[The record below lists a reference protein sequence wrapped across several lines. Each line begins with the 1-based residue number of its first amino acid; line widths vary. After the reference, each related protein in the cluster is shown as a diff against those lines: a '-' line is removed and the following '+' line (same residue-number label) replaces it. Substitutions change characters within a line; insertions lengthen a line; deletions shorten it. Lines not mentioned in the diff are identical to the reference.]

1 MRPVFALFPLF
12 PLPSL
17 APYFAERS
25 RPDAPPRPR
34 SLDPT
39 RIEEIVA
46 ESAVLRLG
54 LNDDGEVYVVPVNFG
69 AEIIDGRRVFYFHSA
84 RAGRKLDVIR
94 RNPRVGFELDAGF
107 ELIEGPTPCAF
118 SARYRSV
125 VGVAV
130 ATELADVAEKRRGL
144 TAILN
149 KTAGVRDWKFD
160 DDALD
165 AVAVVRLDVER
176 LSCKENR

>member
-1 MRPVFALFPLF
+1 MRRRDREVV
-12 PLPSL
+12 
-17 APYFAERS
+17 
-25 RPDAPPRPR
+25 
-34 SLDPT
+34 DPT
-39 RIEEIVA
+39 RIEEIIA

-84 RAGRKLDVIR
+84 RSGRKLDVIR

-107 ELIEGPTPCAF
+107 ELVEGPTPCAF

-130 ATELADVAEKRRGL
+130 ATELADVDEKRRGL
-144 TAILN
+144 TAIMN
-149 KTAGVRDWKFD
+149 QATSGGGGDGRAWRFD
-160 DDALD
+160 DAQLD

-176 LSCKENR
+176 LTCKENR

>member
-1 MRPVFALFPLF
+1 MRRRDREVV
-12 PLPSL
+12 
-17 APYFAERS
+17 
-25 RPDAPPRPR
+25 
-34 SLDPT
+34 DPT

-84 RAGRKLDVIR
+84 RSGRKLDVIR

-107 ELIEGPTPCAF
+107 ELVEGPTPCAF

-125 VGVAV
+125 
-130 ATELADVAEKRRGL
+130 
-144 TAILN
+144 
-149 KTAGVRDWKFD
+149 
-160 DDALD
+160 
-165 AVAVVRLDVER
+165 
-176 LSCKENR
+176 

>member
-1 MRPVFALFPLF
+1 MRRRDREVV
-12 PLPSL
+12 
-17 APYFAERS
+17 
-25 RPDAPPRPR
+25 
-34 SLDPT
+34 DPT
-39 RIEEIVA
+39 RIEEIIA

-69 AEIIDGRRVFYFHSA
+69 AEIIDGRRVCSFHSA
-84 RAGRKLDVIR
+84 SSGRTLAGIR
-94 RNPRVGFELDAGF
+94 RTPRVGFELDAGF
-107 ELIEGPTPCAF
+107 ELVEGPTPCAF

-130 ATELADVAEKRRGL
+130 ATELADVVEKRRGL
-144 TAILN
+144 TAITN
-149 KTAGVRDWKFD
+149 QAAGVGRDWNFD
-160 DDALD
+160 DAALD

>member
-1 MRPVFALFPLF
+1 MRRRDREVV
-12 PLPSL
+12 
-17 APYFAERS
+17 
-25 RPDAPPRPR
+25 
-34 SLDPT
+34 DPT
-39 RIEEIVA
+39 RIEEIIA

-84 RAGRKLDVIR
+84 RSGRKLDVIR

-107 ELIEGPTPCAF
+107 ELVEGPTPCAF

-144 TAILN
+144 TAIMN
-149 KTAGVRDWKFD
+149 QATGGGRDGGRAWRFD
-160 DDALD
+160 DAALD

>member
-1 MRPVFALFPLF
+1 MRRRDREVV
-12 PLPSL
+12 
-17 APYFAERS
+17 
-25 RPDAPPRPR
+25 
-34 SLDPT
+34 DPT
-39 RIEEIVA
+39 RIEEIIA

-54 LNDDGEVYVVPVNFG
+54 LNDDGEIYVVPVNFG

-84 RAGRKLDVIR
+84 RSGRKLDVIR

-107 ELIEGPTPCAF
+107 ELLEGPTPCAF

-130 ATELADVAEKRRGL
+130 ATELADAAEKRRGL
-144 TAILN
+144 TAIMN
-149 KTAGVRDWKFD
+149 QAAGGGRDGGRAWRFD
-160 DDALD
+160 DAQLD

>member
-1 MRPVFALFPLF
+1 MRRRDREVV
-12 PLPSL
+12 
-17 APYFAERS
+17 
-25 RPDAPPRPR
+25 
-34 SLDPT
+34 DPT

-84 RAGRKLDVIR
+84 RSGRKLDVIR

-107 ELIEGPTPCAF
+107 ELLEGPTPCAF

-144 TAILN
+144 TAIMN
-149 KTAGVRDWKFD
+149 QATNGGRDGGRAWRFD
-160 DDALD
+160 DAQLD

>member
-1 MRPVFALFPLF
+1 MRRRDREVV
-12 PLPSL
+12 
-17 APYFAERS
+17 
-25 RPDAPPRPR
+25 
-34 SLDPT
+34 DPT
-39 RIEEIVA
+39 RIEEIIA

-84 RAGRKLDVIR
+84 RSGRKLDVIR

-107 ELIEGPTPCAF
+107 ELVEGPTPCAF

-149 KTAGVRDWKFD
+149 KTAGAGRDWNFD
-160 DDALD
+160 DAALD

>member
-1 MRPVFALFPLF
+1 MRRRDREVV
-12 PLPSL
+12 
-17 APYFAERS
+17 
-25 RPDAPPRPR
+25 
-34 SLDPT
+34 DPT
-39 RIEEIVA
+39 RIEEIIA

-84 RAGRKLDVIR
+84 RSGRKLDVIR

-107 ELIEGPTPCAF
+107 ELVEGPTPCAF

-144 TAILN
+144 TAIMN
-149 KTAGVRDWKFD
+149 QAADAGRDWNFD
-160 DDALD
+160 DAALD

>member
-1 MRPVFALFPLF
+1 MRRRDREVV
-12 PLPSL
+12 
-17 APYFAERS
+17 
-25 RPDAPPRPR
+25 
-34 SLDPT
+34 DPT
-39 RIEEIVA
+39 RIEEIIA

-54 LNDDGEVYVVPVNFG
+54 LNDDG
-69 AEIIDGRRVFYFHSA
+69 
-84 RAGRKLDVIR
+84 
-94 RNPRVGFELDAGF
+94 FELDAGF
-107 ELIEGPTPCAF
+107 ELVEGPTPCAF

-144 TAILN
+144 TAIMN
-149 KTAGVRDWKFD
+149 QTAGGGRDWRFD
-160 DDALD
+160 DAALD

>member
-1 MRPVFALFPLF
+1 MRRRDREVV
-12 PLPSL
+12 
-17 APYFAERS
+17 
-25 RPDAPPRPR
+25 
-34 SLDPT
+34 DPT
-39 RIEEIVA
+39 RIEEIIA

-84 RAGRKLDVIR
+84 RSGRKLDVIR

-107 ELIEGPTPCAF
+107 ELVEGPTPCAF

-130 ATELADVAEKRRGL
+130 ATELADAAEKRRGL
-144 TAILN
+144 TAIMN
-149 KTAGVRDWKFD
+149 QAAGGGRDGGRAWRFD
-160 DDALD
+160 DAQLD

>member
-1 MRPVFALFPLF
+1 MRRRDREVVDSP
-12 PLPSL
+12 
-17 APYFAERS
+17 
-25 RPDAPPRPR
+25 
-34 SLDPT
+34 
-39 RIEEIVA
+39 RIEEIIA
-46 ESAVLRLG
+46 ECAVLRLG

-69 AEIIDGRRVFYFHSA
+69 CEIIDGRRVFYFHSA
-84 RAGRKLDVIR
+84 RSGRKLDVLR

-107 ELIEGPTPCAF
+107 ELLEGPTPCAF

-130 ATELADVAEKRRGL
+130 ATELVDVEEKRRGL
-144 TAILN
+144 TAIMN
-149 KTAGVRDWKFD
+149 KTAGQRAWRFD
-160 DDALD
+160 ADALG